1 MRTLRIVALSG
12 VLAALLCL
20 STFGQQDVFTDDFN
34 DGDALGWAAVSG
46 GRGWHVQDG
55 RYVFDGSGWGRYRAV
70 ANVYLVDGAISFKA
84 TPLEQGELGWGSFG
98 VVVKY
103 VDSAH
108 YVIVRFG
115 AYGGISVMQWKGAE
129 RTSDSIGSL
138 KAELG
143 REYEVRAQV
152 QGDQLRTFLD
162 GKELKAATIGLAGQ
176 PGRVGLYTETPTA
189 FDDFRVEGIAPAP
202 EARGDEITGT
212 PRPQLE
218 FAVFQPDPLLPG
230 EALAVRGQLHL
241 YIRNVGDGAVVLEG
255 LTYDGQDAEKLVTDG
270 RLAWYHQHPYRIEP
284 GEVGRVS
291 LRLQGISEEQAAAL
305 MDDPNA
311 EWRVPIIIRQRE
323 AKPLEC
329 EATVAGRGEPLQI
342 NMLTFGPDLKTIYAY
357 LQANWP
363 EGAEYHLTTVQV
375 NGRDVTATTEFAA
388 STVSAAVVPLKISLG
403 EPLTWGRYVTVTV
416 ATREGASCGHCLRA
430 FPTEFPLQVYLF
442 RQVREDSVLDIYQ
455 HGFTCIG
462 ARGDETLAQMKEL
475 GLEAL
480 VFGGTLAGVM
490 RWDNPD
496 LPRLVAF
503 WLDEKD
509 EHPVGETIAALDE
522 SHAYYRLEGKFIP
535 PQMINLVNPWSG
547 QGMNFMDIL
556 DIVCHA
562 YGLAGAINGRDFPL
576 LSTLPWRELR
586 AGRRPFWPYFRGAE
600 VAMAADPETKTL
612 TGLAPATQ
620 RVIEPE
626 QERMMTY
633 GCLQLGA
640 KGICHWAYGVQD
652 GEKRIYYMDGPG
664 LRLSM
669 GAIPYPTSRTV
680 LGHEVPEEICKA
692 LKATW
697 DEIGR
702 INAELRTIGPWVAN
716 SDVSPPIARV
726 TRSQPAEAVNGGP
739 AAQAA
744 ALVSGLDTIILIALN
759 LNIDTEWSGK
769 DPEGVRSYDPV
780 DATVRLDLPPWIE
793 PAEVFSVDYRGI
805 ETFNASREG
814 NALIFDLPGLEIQ
827 KIIVVTS
834 DPTVREQMQARLAEM
849 QERLRAMEAHVP
861 VPKADRQ

>member
-1 MRTLRIVALSG
+1 
-12 VLAALLCL
+12 
-20 STFGQQDVFTDDFN
+20 
-34 DGDALGWAAVSG
+34 
-46 GRGWHVQDG
+46 
-55 RYVFDGSGWGRYRAV
+55 
-70 ANVYLVDGAISFKA
+70 
-84 TPLEQGELGWGSFG
+84 

-115 AYGGISVMQWKGAE
+115 AYSGVSVMQWKGGE
-129 RTSDSIGSL
+129 RSSESIGSL
-138 KAELG
+138 TAETG
-143 REYEVRAQV
+143 REYEARVEV
-152 QGDQLRTFLD
+152 EGDQLRTFLD
-162 GKELKAATIGLAGQ
+162 GEELKAMTIGMAGE

-189 FDDFRVEGIAPAP
+189 FDDFRVEGVVPAP
-202 EARGDEITGT
+202 EGKGEKIVGT
-212 PRPQLE
+212 PQPQLQ
-218 FAVFQPDPLLPG
+218 FAAFQPDALQPG
-230 EALAVRGQLHL
+230 EALPVRGQLHL
-241 YIRNVGDGAVVLEG
+241 YIRNEGDGAAVLEQV
-255 LTYDGQDAEKLVTDG
+255 TYDGEDADKLIAAG
-270 RLAWYHQHPYRIEP
+270 QLAWVHQHPYRIEP
-284 GEVGRVS
+284 GEAGRVS
-291 LRLQGISEEQAAAL
+291 LRLQGISEEQATTL
-305 MDDPNA
+305 MADPATN
-311 EWRVPIIIRQRE
+311 WQIPITLRHLQGQ
-323 AKPLEC
+323 PLEC
-329 EATVAGRGEPLQI
+329 EATVSGAGEPLQI
-342 NMLTFGPDLKTIYAY
+342 NMLTFGPELKTIHAY

-363 EGAEYHLTTVQV
+363 EGAEYHLTSVHV
-375 NGRDVTATTEFAA
+375 NGRDMTATTEFAA
-388 STVSAAVVPLKISLG
+388 RTADTAVVPLKISLE

-416 ATREGASCGHCLRA
+416 GTEEGPSCGHCLRA

-442 RQVREDSVLDIYQ
+442 QQVREDSVQDIYE

-462 ARGDETLAQMKEL
+462 ARGEETLAEMKEL

-490 RWDNPD
+490 RWDSPE
-496 LPRLVAF
+496 LPRLVAS

-509 EHPVGETIAALDE
+509 EHPVEETIIALDE
-522 SHAYYRLEGKFIP
+522 SHAFYRAEGKFIP
-535 PQMINLVNPWSG
+535 PQMINLCNPWNG

-556 DIVCHA
+556 DVVCHA
-562 YGLAGAINGRDFPL
+562 YGMAGAANGRDFPL
-576 LSTLPWRELR
+576 MSSLPWRELR
-586 AGRRPFWPYFRGAE
+586 AGRRPFWPYFRAAE
-600 VAMAADPETKTL
+600 VAMAANPETMEL

-640 KGICHWAYGVQD
+640 KGICHWAYGVQN
-652 GEKRIYYMDGPG
+652 GTKPVYYLEGPG

-680 LGHEVPEEICKA
+680 LGYEVPEEICQA

-716 SDVSPPIARV
+716 SDVSPLIAQV
-726 TRSQPAEAVNGGP
+726 TRSQPAEAVKGGP

-769 DPEGVRSYDPV
+769 VADGFKSYEPV

-793 PAEVFSVDYRGI
+793 PAEVFTVDYRGI
-805 ETFNASREG
+805 ETCEATREG
-814 NALIFDLPGLEIQ
+814 NALVFDLPGLEIQ
-827 KIIVVTS
+827 RIIVVTR
-834 DPTVREQMQARLAEM
+834 DPAVRQQMEAALTEM
-849 QERLRAMEAHVP
+849 QERLRAMESHRP
-861 VPKADRQ
+861 VPKAQTQ